1 MVSASPRKSIVKEL
15 FANSSK
21 EISEV
26 QKQIAELEPS
36 LVSEWEIVAEAID
49 ANNMNE
55 AKVAAL
61 RYQSYFE
68 RYFALNSGL
77 VNLYEKDIKNLKRT
91 QSEYPISMSQQQQM
105 LKEVKEMEHLCSFGL
120 RMDGDVDRVIHD
132 NIFKTLLQ
140 NVEERCPLIYSILQ
154 TLLVSDER
162 KRVHKSPEYKMKC
175 GVNALA
181 LLLSVHNQKFSN
193 DVRLVFGL
201 LCVTYG
207 AGKQFVNM
215 LHKIGLTPHWDT
227 VYVLF
232 DCSLFM
238 HSKM

>member
-1 MVSASPRKSIVKEL
+1 MVSTCPRKSIVKEL

-105 LKEVKEMEHLCSFGL
+105 
-120 RMDGDVDRVIHD
+120 
-132 NIFKTLLQ
+132 
-140 NVEERCPLIYSILQ
+140 
-154 TLLVSDER
+154 SD
-162 KRVHKSPEYKMKC
+162 
-175 GVNALA
+175 A
-181 LLLSVHNQKFSN
+181 LLPKV
-193 DVRLVFGL
+193 
-201 LCVTYG
+201 
-207 AGKQFVNM
+207 
-215 LHKIGLTPHWDT
+215 
-227 VYVLF
+227 VYVVWRPF
-232 DCSLFM
+232 TTCEFSRRTSLM
-238 HSKM
+238 MRC